1 MNIAVIFAG
10 GVGKRM
16 NSKDIPKQFLELFG
30 KPIIIRTLEHF
41 EKNAR
46 TDAIVIA
53 CLEEYTEYLSGLLQ
67 RYDIHKVRRIVPGGE
82 TGQLSIY
89 NGLLAAREVAGKDDA
104 VVMIHDGVRPLITDE
119 LITRNIETVGE
130 YGNCITSGTVQETIA
145 EVDDEGVV
153 RSVPERKHSRVAKA
167 PQSCR
172 LSEILAV
179 HEQAMKDGVYDSID
193 TCTLLNAYGKK
204 LHMTDG
210 PSENIKI
217 TTREDY
223 FLARSILEAR
233 ENNQLYY
240 PDEERNQQT

>member
-41 EKNAR
+41 ENNAQ
-46 TDAIVIA
+46 TDAVVIA
-53 CLEEYTEYLSGLLQ
+53 CLEEYIQYLSDLLQ
-67 RYDIHKVRRIVPGGE
+67 NYGIRKVRRIVPGGE

-89 NGLLAAREVAGKDDA
+89 NGLLAAREIAGQEDA
-104 VVMIHDGVRPLITDE
+104 VVLIHDGVRPLITDD
-119 LITRNIETVGE
+119 LIARNIETVRK
-130 YGNCITSGTVQETIA
+130 YGNCITSGMVQETIA

-153 RSVPERKHSRVAKA
+153 RSVPDRKNSRVAKA

-172 LSEILAV
+172 LSELLSV
-179 HEQAMKDGVYDSID
+179 HEQAMKDGVYNTID
-193 TCTLLNAYGKK
+193 TCTLLNAYGIK
-204 LHMTDG
+204 LHMIDG
-210 PSENIKI
+210 TAENIKI

-223 FLARSILEAR
+223 FLARTLLEAR
-233 ENNQLYY
+233 ENNQLYH
-240 PDEERNQQT
+240 PDEERK